1 MWTCVVIDLMAVL
14 SLLQVYLGDH
24 HPLRKK
30 KKKKIRM
37 GKGGMIILIG
47 ESLNTFC
54 LRDS

>member
-30 KKKKIRM
+30 KKKIRM